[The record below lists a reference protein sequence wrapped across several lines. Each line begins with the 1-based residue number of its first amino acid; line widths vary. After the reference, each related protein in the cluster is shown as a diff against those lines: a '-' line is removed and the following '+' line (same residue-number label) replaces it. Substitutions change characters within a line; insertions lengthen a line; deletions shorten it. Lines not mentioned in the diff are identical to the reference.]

1 MRCCPRCRSTYAE
14 ETDFCGIDGERLVE
28 MEQDPLIG
36 TRIDRYEFV
45 ERLGGGAM
53 GVVYLAQHT
62 ELGRRYAIKILY
74 GDIAANR
81 GLVSRFRREARAL
94 GQIEHPNITSVI
106 DFGTSEA
113 GLSFLVM
120 EYVVGETLQDLLY
133 RTGPLEPAHAVRLVH
148 QIALALDAA
157 HQQGFVHRDVK
168 TTNIML
174 FGPPGGE
181 RVKLLDFGIVGL
193 ADSNTATKLTGT
205 GRILGTPRYMSP
217 EQARGFGV
225 GPRADLY
232 SLGII
237 LYEMLAGD
245 VPFPSDN
252 IADVL
257 VMHSTMPP
265 PPLDAPEGI
274 EALVMELLEKR
285 PEDRPATARAVLDR
299 LEQSYPELS
308 TPQALWDHDHQR
320 TDRPARGEEALEVPP
335 LAVDPPLG
343 IADDLVVAS
352 AKPAPSPEASVFNTL
367 GGAQIHQ
374 PPSPN
379 PNLSMW
385 ARRTPMILLL
395 SLIFSISAVAI
406 AMLILRERPDAIHE
420 RMVSAESRARK
431 AELRAKAALA
441 QAQEAERAAKRIV
454 DTATTAAAAI
464 QVEKEQRAK
473 RGQSGVTIAERELV
487 FRHTLHGRGLTMA
500 DLRHLDAT
508 KELADIWM
516 DVRGQEN
523 EEVAKILTALIEKT
537 AQTTLTNQVLWK
549 KYERVARDLSLL
561 EKADPKLVTDLLDQK
576 RSLRR
581 QINRRGLSQQRR
593 EQLSTKLTEL
603 ELELTSRLMKTQSP

>member
-1 MRCCPRCRSTYAE
+1 MRSCPRCRSTYAE

-28 MEQDPLIG
+28 VEEDPLLG
-36 TRIDRYEFV
+36 ARIDRYEFV

-62 ELGRRYAIKILY
+62 ELGRRYAIKVLY

-94 GQIEHPNITSVI
+94 SQIEHPNIITVI
-106 DFGTSEA
+106 DFGTTDE

-120 EYVVGETLQDLLY
+120 EHVVGETLQDMLY
-133 RTGPLEPAHAVRLVH
+133 RTGSLEPAHAVRLCY

-157 HQQGFVHRDVK
+157 HQRGFVHRDVK

-174 FGPPGGE
+174 FGPPGKE

-193 ADSNTATKLTGT
+193 SDTSNATKLTGT

-217 EQARGFGV
+217 EQARGYGV

-265 PPLDAPEGI
+265 PPLAEAQGV

-285 PEDRPATARAVLDR
+285 PEDRPPTAREVLDR
-299 LEQSYPELS
+299 LELSFPELS
-308 TPQALWDHDHQR
+308 MLGAPWDHDHHR
-320 TDRPARGEEALEVPP
+320 TDRPGPSGEEPLEVPP
-335 LAVDPPLG
+335 LAVDPPAG
-343 IADDLVVAS
+343 IVDDLVVAS
-352 AKPAPSPEASVFNTL
+352 APPASSPEASVFNTL
-367 GGAQIHQ
+367 GGAQIHE
-374 PPSPN
+374 PKS
-379 PNLSMW
+379 SAW
-385 ARRTPMILLL
+385 TRRTPLILLL

-431 AELRAKAALA
+431 AELRAEAALA
-441 QAQEAERAAKRIV
+441 RAQEAEQAAKRIV

-464 QVEKEQRAK
+464 QVEKAKRAK

-523 EEVAKILTALIEKT
+523 EEVEKILTALIEKT
-537 AQTTLTNQVLWK
+537 AQTTLTNQVLWR
-549 KYERVARDLSLL
+549 KYERVAEDLSLL
-561 EKADPKLVTDLLDQK
+561 EKADPKQAAMLLDQK
-576 RSLRR
+576 KALRR

-593 EQLSTKLTEL
+593 EQLSKKLTAL
-603 ELELTSRLMKTQSP
+603 ELELASRLMKTQSP